1 MKLQERVEAVVESAR
16 TFPWLGEITPQVLN
30 DWVTRELGVEFATS
44 SWAQHGDRFR
54 QLVPYS
60 PILHIVSGETPHA
73 ALQSLMRG
81 ILVGAENWIKLPSTD
96 LVEIRS
102 FVESLPKE
110 LQPRLSQQ
118 LSSDWLERA
127 AAVVVFGSDRTIQ
140 EFASRV
146 RPWQRFIPHGH
157 KISFAMVLGEWT
169 KAEISGAIR
178 DGSAFNQLG
187 CLSPQFFLVKE
198 RANQFAEQLAAQL
211 DFSAPIQ
218 LPLAAA
224 VAIRAFRENWRF
236 RTANNPAGKLWES
249 RNNSLDWT
257 VLFDPAETIPDHPLN
272 RTFVVKPFT
281 ASLEPCIDL
290 LRKHISTIG
299 IHPLVPEAI
308 DLAIRFGAQRICPV
322 GRMQEPAL
330 DWHHDGFPGLGS
342 LVRVIDLEK

>member
-157 KISFAMVLGEWT
+157 KISFAMDLGEWT

-178 DGSAFNQLG
+178 
-187 CLSPQFFLVKE
+187 
-198 RANQFAEQLAAQL
+198 

-330 DWHHDGFPGLGS
+330 DWHHDGFPSLGS